1 MKTHANKIRY
11 ALVGLGHIAQNA
23 VLPGFM
29 NATANSELVALVSG
43 DKVKL
48 RRLVKEYDVEHTFLY
63 SEYRKL
69 LYSGFIDAVYISL
82 PNHLHA
88 RYAIEAM
95 RAGVHVLCEKPLA
108 MKVDDARIMS
118 EISAETGCKLMTAY
132 RLHFQKAN
140 LKALQIARSGQL
152 GDIRFFNSLFS
163 MRIKEGNVRTDK
175 RRGGGPL
182 YDIGIYCINAVRTI
196 FGELPEQVF
205 AFANQGFDKRSAE
218 VEEMISVSMKFSG
231 GRLGNF
237 ICSFS
242 GDDKADF
249 EVVGTLGSLHLKN
262 AYEYFDE
269 MELRVH
275 RVRGGERVMNFAKS
289 DQFGPEILYFSDCL
303 QNDRMPET
311 NATEGILDLMVIEA
325 IQHSLKTKQ
334 PVSLTALF
342 KEKHPSLKQ
351 AIRRP
356 AVPKPLEVHVSAPSR
371 S

>member
-1 MKTHANKIRY
+1 MRNSKPKIRY

-29 NATANSELVALVSG
+29 NATTNSELVALVSG
-43 DKVKL
+43 DPVKL
-48 RRLVKEYDVEHTFLY
+48 RKLAHEYDIEHTFLY

-108 MKVDDARIMS
+108 MKVEDAHVMN
-118 EISAETGCKLMTAY
+118 EISEETNCKLMTAY

-140 LKALQIARSGQL
+140 LRALQVVQSGQL
-152 GDIRFFNSLFS
+152 GDVRIFNSLFS
-163 MRIKEGNVRTDK
+163 MRIKKGNVRTDK

-182 YDIGIYCINAVRTI
+182 YDIGIYCINAVRNI

-205 AFANQGFDKRSAE
+205 AFANSGFDARSAE

-237 ICSFS
+237 VCSFS
-242 GDDKADF
+242 ADSRADY
-249 EVVGTLGSLHLKN
+249 EVLGTLGSLRLQG
-262 AYEYFDE
+262 AYEYFGE
-269 MELRVH
+269 MELRVN
-275 RVRGGERVMNFAKS
+275 RVRGGEKVMNFAKS
-289 DQFGPEILYFSDCL
+289 DQFGPEIVYFSDCI
-303 QNDRMPET
+303 QNDRTPET

-325 IQHSLKTKQ
+325 IQQSLKTKQ

-342 KEKHPSLKQ
+342 KSVHPSIRQ

-356 AVPKPLEVHVSAPSR
+356 AVPKPLEVHVASPSQD
-371 S
+371 